1 VETFAF
7 IAQTIKD
14 DPRLRLAAGIALLG
28 AIVAAVLGF
37 MGGNDELALMA
48 GLFVVGFTIL
58 LTILVSVSQSRTK
71 RPYRESEFL
80 YDLGDPQVSQ
90 QAVGLAARTEDE
102 NARHNRLLVA
112 QGGWN
117 KLSDAQKQGAGWIW
131 VGPGKP
137 PVHRRSSC
145 SRS

>member
-1 VETFAF
+1 METFAF

-37 MGGNDELALMA
+37 TGGNDELALMA

-71 RPYRESEFL
+71 RPYLESEFL

-90 QAVGLAARTEDE
+90 QAVGLAARPRTRTPAITGYWLRRAVGT
-102 NARHNRLLVA
+102 NFPTRKSR
-112 QGGWN
+112 
-117 KLSDAQKQGAGWIW
+117 GAGWIW
-131 VGPGKP
+131 VEPGKP